1 MRLAN
6 KIALITGAGSGMGR
20 TASVIFAKAG
30 ARVAAIDLN
39 GDAAVETARRLQA
52 SGADAFAFRADVSK
66 TEDVKAMVA
75 ATIEALGVPNVL
87 YNNAGIEGEG
97 GFLAQLSEEAFDR
110 VIATNLR
117 GVWLG
122 MKYTLPHMIKNGG
135 GSVINT
141 ASVAGIV
148 GLRGSSAYCAAK
160 AGVIALTRVAALEY
174 GRYNI
179 RVNCICP
186 GSIDTPMVERITGG
200 KGMTPE
206 AIKRASVF
214 SRVGRPEEIANM
226 ALFLA
231 SDESPFATG
240 APFIVDGGWVAS

>member
-1 MRLAN
+1 MNFTRRSLVHHAAALAATA
-6 KIALITGAGSGMGR
+6 ALAAAGALSGSGFFAPSRARAARSSVPASSARAASSGR
-20 TASVIFAKAG
+20 
-30 ARVAAIDLN
+30 
-39 GDAAVETARRLQA
+39 
-52 SGADAFAFRADVSK
+52 
-66 TEDVKAMVA
+66 
-75 ATIEALGVPNVL
+75 
-87 YNNAGIEGEG
+87 
-97 GFLAQLSEEAFDR
+97 
-110 VIATNLR
+110 
-117 GVWLG
+117 
-122 MKYTLPHMIKNGG
+122 GG

-200 KGMTPE
+200 RGMSPE

-214 SRVGRPEEIANM
+214 SRVGKPEEIANM